1 MIISMKNLERLS
13 IAEMEEFLRGS
24 RKLELATECQEA
36 VYQFL
41 EGLLASQQYRKL
53 KKRERGIVRR
63 FGAKITGLSRAQV
76 TRLIGRWKRHR
87 HIEKRLA
94 QRPRFARRYTAE
106 DVALLAE
113 TDTAH
118 ENLSGPAIRHILH
131 REFIVYNKGS
141 TNDWLRFR
149 FHIFTTCATRSATAG
164 VVCGCNIRARG
175 RYRSES
181 GASQI
186 RKVGLVTCGWT
197 LCIKDNTTASRE
209 FFTSMLWIQ

>member
-24 RKLELATECQEA
+24 RKLELAAECQEA

-76 TRLIGRWKRHR
+76 TRLIGRRKKHR
-87 HIEKRLA
+87 HIEKRPA

-106 DVALLAE
+106 DVALMAE
-113 TDTAH
+113 TTAD
-118 ENLSGPAIRHILH
+118 EVPA
-131 REFIVYNKGS
+131 EPESEGEDGDEPAAK
-141 TNDWLRFR
+141 DEK
-149 FHIFTTCATRSATAG
+149 TAK
-164 VVCGCNIRARG
+164 A
-175 RYRSES
+175 
-181 GASQI
+181 A
-186 RKVGLVTCGWT
+186 KA
-197 LCIKDNTTASRE
+197 KPAKKAKK
-209 FFTSMLWIQ
+209 

>member
-24 RKLELATECQEA
+24 RKLELAAECQEA

-53 KKRERGIVRR
+53 KKRERGIGRR

-76 TRLIGRWKRHR
+76 TRLIGRWKKHR
-87 HIEKRLA
+87 HIEKRLT
-94 QRPRFARRYTAE
+94 QRRPRFARRYTAE

-118 ENLSGPAIRHILH
+118 ENMSGPAIPL
-131 REFIVYNKGS
+131 
-141 TNDWLRFR
+141 LR
-149 FHIFTTCATRSATAG
+149 
-164 VVCGCNIRARG
+164 
-175 RYRSES
+175 
-181 GASQI
+181 
-186 RKVGLVTCGWT
+186 
-197 LCIKDNTTASRE
+197 
-209 FFTSMLWIQ
+209 